1 VFYVVSENIIVAVV
15 LVMVFFCFCMVT
27 VFFSFLMVMVFVCT
41 GNGEWRSS
49 GGEAEGRCFHV
60 AEETEA
66 SRLSR
71 VCV

>member
-1 VFYVVSENIIVAVV
+1 
-15 LVMVFFCFCMVT
+15 MVT